1 MVALFECS
9 TRTCGNWGVVC
20 GDTKDYGD
28 STADDDE
35 FLFEGALR
43 SSTTYVA
50 TRTLQV
56 STVYYAIQ

>member
-1 MVALFECS
+1 MYEF
-9 TRTCGNWGVVC
+9 
-20 GDTKDYGD
+20 DYD
-28 STADDDE
+28 DDDDE

-56 STVYYAIQ
+56 STVYYAAQ